1 MDTEQLRVFKDS
13 ELIEEK
19 LSELKNV
26 LLIVDKIYLRN
37 IGLQETEDESAH
49 VDSFVSMIR
58 RGEKDWW
65 NFGSVSLV
73 TNALR
78 RVCEIAMKKGD
89 SPNV

>member
-1 MDTEQLRVFKDS
+1 
-13 ELIEEK
+13 
-19 LSELKNV
+19 
-26 LLIVDKIYLRN
+26 
-37 IGLQETEDESAH
+37 
-49 VDSFVSMIR
+49 MIR